1 MRRSRNRFTKIS
13 DGRVLFGKKTKIL
26 CQRTKRFRLSD
37 GVLWFSQL
45 AVGTSLTPRD
55 NYTAAV

>member
-1 MRRSRNRFTKIS
+1 VRQSQNRFTKIF
-13 DGRVLFGKKTKIL
+13 DGRVLCGKENKDFTSAH
-26 CQRTKRFRLSD
+26 KRFRLSD

-45 AVGTSLTPRD
+45 TVGTSLTPRD